1 MPKTLTM
8 RELNEMLTAQEEELS
23 AEFGA
28 KQRAIVA
35 ENERLSLLLMDKFK
49 VIDDLTERLEKLETA
64 SRKKDDKPAPIIV
77 GVLDCG
83 LSPCMSDPEPENIIS
98 KFDYDKIPCLG
109 DDDVCVSCGS

>member
-8 RELNEMLTAQEEELS
+8 RELNEMLTAQEEELT

-28 KQRAIVA
+28 KQKTLIA
-35 ENERLSLLLMDKFK
+35 ENERLSLLLIEKFK
-49 VIDDLTERLEKLETA
+49 VIDDLTERLDKLE
-64 SRKKDDKPAPIIV
+64 KKTVKQEKPAPIIV